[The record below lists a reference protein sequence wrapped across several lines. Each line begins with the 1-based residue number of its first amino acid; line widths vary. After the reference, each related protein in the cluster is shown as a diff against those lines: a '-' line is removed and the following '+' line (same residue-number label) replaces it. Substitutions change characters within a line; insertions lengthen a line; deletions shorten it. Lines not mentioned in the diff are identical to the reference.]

1 MNTYSFAALF
11 AFLAVANAGV
21 LVAPSA
27 KIIQGP
33 STRTTVVGPDGS
45 AISSVAPAGQIVQ
58 EESVG
63 VVAQTAPVV
72 AASAPA
78 LAYSAPLVAHS
89 APAVAYSA
97 PALAYSAPLAYAAP
111 AHVAYSAPLVSAYSA
126 PVVSSGVVGH
136 STVDTV
142 ISGPSGTIATGK
154 TVAAAPVVA
163 AW

>member
-89 APAVAYSA
+89 APA
-97 PALAYSAPLAYAAP
+97 LAYSAPLAYAAP

-126 PVVSSGVVGH
+126 PVVASGVVGH
-136 STVDTV
+136 STV
-142 ISGPSGTIATGK
+142 ISGPSGTVATGK